1 LSVYY
6 YYYYYNNQHENFGQR
21 LDYENLF
28 SGTWPVANMVQT
40 RAMLRYNKFK
50 VADVRHFKNRV
61 VAISQ

>member
-1 LSVYY
+1 
-6 YYYYYNNQHENFGQR
+6 